1 MAYSEE
7 EVVSELKKLC
17 QVKTRARAEVDK
29 KCYLIALLYY
39 KFFVTEEVIGSYS
52 DMHHSTV
59 NYSKK
64 KVCDLFVTKNKGF
77 MDNVNELYE
86 KFPYD
91 FTSPESTARIKTSQV
106 ISFKLVLNEYK
117 RDQLASYMR
126 HKNIDDEAE
135 AMRSLMFK
143 ALSLWGK

>member
-1 MAYSEE
+1 MN
-7 EVVSELKKLC
+7 
-17 QVKTRARAEVDK
+17 T
-29 KCYLIALLYY
+29 I
-39 KFFVTEEVIGSYS
+39 TEEVIGSYCN
-52 DMHHSTV
+52 MNHSSI

-64 KVCDLFVTKNKGF
+64 KVCDLFVTKNKAF

-91 FTSPESTARIKTSQV
+91 FTAPKSTARVKISQV

-135 AMRSLMFK
+135 AMKNLMFK
-143 ALSLWGK
+143 ALLLWGK